1 MREIFYLTKR
11 NCLVYLRD
19 KSAVFFSLL
28 SMLIVL
34 GLMVVFLGKM
44 NSENVLSVIEEYG
57 GRKITAQDRE
67 NAAYLIQ
74 MWTLAGIISVNAVT
88 VTMTVL
94 GNMVQDETRKRIMAF
109 YVTPVKRLYL
119 ALGYIFS
126 AWIIGTFMCILTF
139 AVGEVFFFLKGY
151 DMLSVKDALTLTGM
165 IMCSALTYSS
175 IGYVIALFVHS
186 NSAWSGILTII
197 GTLVGFAG
205 GIYLPMSQLSIGVQK
220 ILKALPIL
228 HSVSMMRAVS
238 TQQIVEKTF
247 AGMPEGLIPVYRDKM
262 GITVTVSGN
271 IWSIKEQVLLLTGYT
286 FCAIILAVIVTRN
299 RKLKDR

>member
-94 GNMVQDETRKRIMAF
+94 GAGRDEKEDYGFLCDTGKKALSGAGIYFLRLGYRNF
-109 YVTPVKRLYL
+109 YV
-119 ALGYIFS
+119 
-126 AWIIGTFMCILTF
+126 
-139 AVGEVFFFLKGY
+139 
-151 DMLSVKDALTLTGM
+151 
-165 IMCSALTYSS
+165 SS
-175 IGYVIALFVHS
+175 NICNGR
-186 NSAWSGILTII
+186 GIL
-197 GTLVGFAG
+197 F
-205 GIYLPMSQLSIGVQK
+205 
-220 ILKALPIL
+220 
-228 HSVSMMRAVS
+228 
-238 TQQIVEKTF
+238 
-247 AGMPEGLIPVYRDKM
+247 PERV
-262 GITVTVSGN
+262 
-271 IWSIKEQVLLLTGYT
+271 
-286 FCAIILAVIVTRN
+286 
-299 RKLKDR
+299 

>member
-19 KSAVFFSLL
+19 KSAVFFSFL

-57 GRKITAQDRE
+57 GCEITAQDRE

-94 GNMVQDETRKRIMAF
+94 GNMVQDEARKRIMAF

-126 AWIIGTFMCILTF
+126 AWVIGTFMCLLTF
-139 AVGEVFFFLKGY
+139 AMGEVFFFLKG
-151 DMLSVKDALTLTGM
+151 
-165 IMCSALTYSS
+165 
-175 IGYVIALFVHS
+175 
-186 NSAWSGILTII
+186 
-197 GTLVGFAG
+197 
-205 GIYLPMSQLSIGVQK
+205 
-220 ILKALPIL
+220 
-228 HSVSMMRAVS
+228 
-238 TQQIVEKTF
+238 
-247 AGMPEGLIPVYRDKM
+247 
-262 GITVTVSGN
+262 
-271 IWSIKEQVLLLTGYT
+271 
-286 FCAIILAVIVTRN
+286 
-299 RKLKDR
+299 

>member
-1 MREIFYLTKR
+1 
-11 NCLVYLRD
+11 
-19 KSAVFFSLL
+19 
-28 SMLIVL
+28 
-34 GLMVVFLGKM
+34 
-44 NSENVLSVIEEYG
+44 
-57 GRKITAQDRE
+57 
-67 NAAYLIQ
+67 
-74 MWTLAGIISVNAVT
+74 
-88 VTMTVL
+88 
-94 GNMVQDETRKRIMAF
+94 
-109 YVTPVKRLYL
+109 
-119 ALGYIFS
+119 
-126 AWIIGTFMCILTF
+126 
-139 AVGEVFFFLKGY
+139 
-151 DMLSVKDALTLTGM
+151 MLSVKDALTLTGM

-220 ILKALPIL
+220 ILTAIPIL
-228 HSVSMMRAVS
+228 HSVSVMRAGS

-271 IWSIKEQVLLLTGYT
+271 IWSIREQVLLLIGYS
-286 FCAIILAVIVTRN
+286 FFAIILAVIVTRN

>member
-1 MREIFYLTKR
+1 MGVEMREIFYLTKR

-19 KSAVFFSLL
+19 RSAVFFSLL

-57 GRKITAQDRE
+57 GREITAQDRE

-126 AWIIGTFMCILTF
+126 AWIIGTFMCLLTF
-139 AVGEVFFFLKGY
+139 TMGEVFFFLKGY
-151 DMLSVKDALTLTGM
+151 DMLSVKDVFVLTGM
-165 IMCSALTYSS
+165 IMCSTLTYSS

-238 TQQIVEKTF
+238 TQQIVEQTLS
-247 AGMPEGLIPVYRDKM
+247 AP
-262 GITVTVSGN
+262 
-271 IWSIKEQVLLLTGYT
+271 
-286 FCAIILAVIVTRN
+286 VTRWMLYQGGVYHPP
-299 RKLKDR
+299 RRR

>member
-57 GRKITAQDRE
+57 GREITAQDRE

-94 GNMVQDETRKRIMAF
+94 GNMVQDETSFLCDAGKKALSGAGIYFLRLDHRNF
-109 YVTPVKRLYL
+109 YV
-119 ALGYIFS
+119 
-126 AWIIGTFMCILTF
+126 
-139 AVGEVFFFLKGY
+139 
-151 DMLSVKDALTLTGM
+151 
-165 IMCSALTYSS
+165 SS
-175 IGYVIALFVHS
+175 DICNGR
-186 NSAWSGILTII
+186 GIL
-197 GTLVGFAG
+197 F
-205 GIYLPMSQLSIGVQK
+205 
-220 ILKALPIL
+220 
-228 HSVSMMRAVS
+228 
-238 TQQIVEKTF
+238 
-247 AGMPEGLIPVYRDKM
+247 PERV
-262 GITVTVSGN
+262 
-271 IWSIKEQVLLLTGYT
+271 
-286 FCAIILAVIVTRN
+286 
-299 RKLKDR
+299 

>member
-126 AWIIGTFMCILTF
+126 AWVIGTFMCLLTF
-139 AVGEVFFFLKGY
+139 AMGEVFFFLKGY
-151 DMLSVKDALTLTGM
+151 DMLSIEAMFKLTGM

-186 NSAWSGILTII
+186 NSVCNCI
-197 GTLVGFAG
+197 V
-205 GIYLPMSQLSIGVQK
+205 
-220 ILKALPIL
+220 
-228 HSVSMMRAVS
+228 R
-238 TQQIVEKTF
+238 TQ
-247 AGMPEGLIPVYRDKM
+247 
-262 GITVTVSGN
+262 
-271 IWSIKEQVLLLTGYT
+271 
-286 FCAIILAVIVTRN
+286 
-299 RKLKDR
+299 

>member
-57 GRKITAQDRE
+57 GREITAQDRE

-94 GNMVQDETRKRIMAF
+94 GNMVQDEKEDHGFLCDAGKKALSGAWIYFLRLDHRNF
-109 YVTPVKRLYL
+109 YV
-119 ALGYIFS
+119 
-126 AWIIGTFMCILTF
+126 
-139 AVGEVFFFLKGY
+139 
-151 DMLSVKDALTLTGM
+151 
-165 IMCSALTYSS
+165 SS
-175 IGYVIALFVHS
+175 DICNGR
-186 NSAWSGILTII
+186 GIL
-197 GTLVGFAG
+197 F
-205 GIYLPMSQLSIGVQK
+205 
-220 ILKALPIL
+220 
-228 HSVSMMRAVS
+228 
-238 TQQIVEKTF
+238 
-247 AGMPEGLIPVYRDKM
+247 PERV
-262 GITVTVSGN
+262 
-271 IWSIKEQVLLLTGYT
+271 
-286 FCAIILAVIVTRN
+286 
-299 RKLKDR
+299 

>member
-1 MREIFYLTKR
+1 
-11 NCLVYLRD
+11 
-19 KSAVFFSLL
+19 
-28 SMLIVL
+28 
-34 GLMVVFLGKM
+34 
-44 NSENVLSVIEEYG
+44 
-57 GRKITAQDRE
+57 
-67 NAAYLIQ
+67 
-74 MWTLAGIISVNAVT
+74 
-88 VTMTVL
+88 
-94 GNMVQDETRKRIMAF
+94 
-109 YVTPVKRLYL
+109 
-119 ALGYIFS
+119 
-126 AWIIGTFMCILTF
+126 
-139 AVGEVFFFLKGY
+139 
-151 DMLSVKDALTLTGM
+151 MLSVKDALTLTGM

-262 GITVTVSGN
+262 GITVTVGGN
-271 IWSIKEQVLLLTGYT
+271 IWNIREQVLLLMGYS
-286 FCAIILAVIVTRN
+286 FFAIILAVIVTRN

>member
-94 GNMVQDETRKRIMAF
+94 GNMVQKEDYGFLCDTGKKALSGAGIYFLRLGYRNF
-109 YVTPVKRLYL
+109 YV
-119 ALGYIFS
+119 
-126 AWIIGTFMCILTF
+126 
-139 AVGEVFFFLKGY
+139 
-151 DMLSVKDALTLTGM
+151 
-165 IMCSALTYSS
+165 SS
-175 IGYVIALFVHS
+175 NICNGR
-186 NSAWSGILTII
+186 GIL
-197 GTLVGFAG
+197 F
-205 GIYLPMSQLSIGVQK
+205 
-220 ILKALPIL
+220 
-228 HSVSMMRAVS
+228 
-238 TQQIVEKTF
+238 
-247 AGMPEGLIPVYRDKM
+247 PERV
-262 GITVTVSGN
+262 
-271 IWSIKEQVLLLTGYT
+271 
-286 FCAIILAVIVTRN
+286 
-299 RKLKDR
+299 